1 MPTIRV
7 IFYFLLILT
16 IFSCSKKEAKKS
28 IIFEKSQEDQ
38 MIEAYKKGLEEL
50 NSGDVIY
57 AARKFNEVEIIYPQ
71 SIWAPRASLMAA
83 YSYYSQS
90 YFDDSII
97 ELNRFLK
104 KYPNHTNKDYAYYL
118 LGLSYYDQMIDETK
132 DTQIIYKAKNYFEKV
147 VNDYPNTDFAL
158 DSEFKLELIKELLAA
173 KEMYIARYYLDR
185 EKWIPALNRFKL
197 VVTDYDDT
205 IFIEE
210 ALFRLV
216 EIYYKIGLNEEA
228 NAAAA
233 LLGYNYNSSEW
244 YKRSYKILNKD
255 YAETKIVKS
264 KKEQGLIKRTIKKM
278 LMMDD

>member
-50 NSGDVIY
+50 NGGDVIY

-104 KYPNHTNKDYAYYL
+104 KYPNHSNKDYAYYL

-132 DTQIIYKAKNYFEKV
+132 DTQIIYRAKNYFEKV

-197 VVTDYDDT
+197 VVTNYDDT

-216 EIYYKIGLNEEA
+216 ELNYKIGLEKEA
-228 NAAAA
+228 KKYAY
-233 LLGYNYNSSEW
+233 LLGYNYQSSEW
-244 YKRSYKILNKD
+244 YSKSYTIFNKD
-255 YAETKIVKS
+255 YTNVKIKEDKS
-264 KKEQGLIKRTIKKM
+264 RTGKILENFKQLLK
-278 LMMDD
+278 

>member
-1 MPTIRV
+1 MFFFRST
-7 IFYFLLILT
+7 FYLLFFLIL
-16 IFSCSKKEAKKS
+16 FSCSNKEEKKS

-38 MIEAYKKGLEEL
+38 MIEAYKQGLLEL
-50 NSGDVIY
+50 DNGDVIY

-83 YSYYSQS
+83 YAYYSQS

-104 KYPNHTNKDYAYYL
+104 KYPKNENLDYAYYL

-132 DTQIIYKAKNYFEKV
+132 DTQLIFKAKNYFEKI

-158 DSEFKLELIKELLAA
+158 DSKFKLELIMELLAA
-173 KEMYIARYYLDR
+173 KEMYLARYYLDR
-185 EKWIPALNRFKL
+185 EKWIPAINRFQ
-197 VVTDYDDT
+197 VVVNDYDET

-216 EIYYKIGLNEEA
+216 ELNYKIGLETEA
-228 NAAAA
+228 KKYAY
-233 LLGYNYNSSEW
+233 LLGYNYQSSEW
-244 YKRSYKILNKD
+244 YSKSYTIFNKNYTKLIEKKKKTKSGKILENF
-255 YAETKIVKS
+255 
-264 KKEQGLIKRTIKKM
+264 KKLLK
-278 LMMDD
+278 

>member
-104 KYPNHTNKDYAYYL
+104 KYPNHSNKDYAYYL

-216 EIYYKIGLNEEA
+216 ELNYKIGLEKEA
-228 NAAAA
+228 KKYAY
-233 LLGYNYNSSEW
+233 LLGYNYQSSEW
-244 YKRSYKILNKD
+244 YSKSYTIFNKD
-255 YAETKIVKS
+255 YTNVKIKEDKS
-264 KKEQGLIKRTIKKM
+264 RTGKILENFKKLLK
-278 LMMDD
+278 

>member
-1 MPTIRV
+1 MPKIRV

-104 KYPNHTNKDYAYYL
+104 KYPNHSNKDYAYYL

-132 DTQIIYKAKNYFEKV
+132 DTQIIYRAKNYFEKV

-216 EIYYKIGLNEEA
+216 ELNYKIGLEKEA
-228 NAAAA
+228 KKYAY
-233 LLGYNYNSSEW
+233 LLGYNYQSSEW
-244 YKRSYKILNKD
+244 YSKSYTIFNKD
-255 YAETKIVKS
+255 YTNVKIKEDKS
-264 KKEQGLIKRTIKKM
+264 RTGKILENFKKLLK
-278 LMMDD
+278 

>member
-1 MPTIRV
+1 MPIIRV

-104 KYPNHTNKDYAYYL
+104 KYPNHSNKDYAYYL

-216 EIYYKIGLNEEA
+216 ELNYKIGLEKEA
-228 NAAAA
+228 KKYAY
-233 LLGYNYNSSEW
+233 LLGYNYQSSEW
-244 YKRSYKILNKD
+244 YSKSYTIFNKD
-255 YAETKIVKS
+255 YTNVKIKEDKS
-264 KKEQGLIKRTIKKM
+264 RTGKILENFKKLLK
-278 LMMDD
+278 

>member
-1 MPTIRV
+1 MFFFRST
-7 IFYFLLILT
+7 FYLLFFLIL
-16 IFSCSKKEAKKS
+16 FSCSNKEEKKS

-38 MIEAYKKGLEEL
+38 MIEAYKQGLLEL
-50 NSGDVIY
+50 DNGDVIY

-83 YSYYSQS
+83 YAYYSQS

-104 KYPNHTNKDYAYYL
+104 KYPKNENLDYAYYL

-132 DTQIIYKAKNYFEKV
+132 DTQLIFKAKNYFEKI

-158 DSEFKLELIKELLAA
+158 DSKFKLELIMELLAA
-173 KEMYIARYYLDR
+173 KEMYLARYYLDR
-185 EKWIPALNRFKL
+185 EKWVPAINRFQ
-197 VVTDYDDT
+197 VVVNNYDET

-216 EIYYKIGLNEEA
+216 ELNYKIGLETEA
-228 NAAAA
+228 KKYAY
-233 LLGYNYNSSEW
+233 LLGYNYQSSEW
-244 YKRSYKILNKD
+244 DSKSYTIFNKNYTKLIEKKKKTKSGKILENF
-255 YAETKIVKS
+255 
-264 KKEQGLIKRTIKKM
+264 KKLLK
-278 LMMDD
+278 

>member
-1 MPTIRV
+1 MFFFRST
-7 IFYFLLILT
+7 FYLLFFLIL
-16 IFSCSKKEAKKS
+16 FSCSNKEEKKS

-38 MIEAYKKGLEEL
+38 MIEAYKQGLLEL
-50 NSGDVIY
+50 DNGDVIY

-83 YSYYSQS
+83 YAYYSQS

-104 KYPNHTNKDYAYYL
+104 KYPKNENLDYAYYL

-132 DTQIIYKAKNYFEKV
+132 DTQLIFKAKNYFEKI

-158 DSEFKLELIKELLAA
+158 DSKFKLELIMELLAA
-173 KEMYIARYYLDR
+173 KEMYLARYYLDR
-185 EKWIPALNRFKL
+185 EKWVPAINRFQ
-197 VVTDYDDT
+197 VVVNDYDET

-216 EIYYKIGLNEEA
+216 ELNYKIGLETEA
-228 NAAAA
+228 KKYAY
-233 LLGYNYNSSEW
+233 LLGYNYQSSEW
-244 YKRSYKILNKD
+244 YSKSYTIFNKNYTKLIEKKKKTKSGKILENF
-255 YAETKIVKS
+255 
-264 KKEQGLIKRTIKKM
+264 KKLLK
-278 LMMDD
+278 

>member
-1 MPTIRV
+1 MV
-7 IFYFLLILT
+7 
-16 IFSCSKKEAKKS
+16 
-28 IIFEKSQEDQ
+28 
-38 MIEAYKKGLEEL
+38 
-50 NSGDVIY
+50 
-57 AARKFNEVEIIYPQ
+57 
-71 SIWAPRASLMAA
+71 
-83 YSYYSQS
+83 YYSQS

-104 KYPNHTNKDYAYYL
+104 KYPNHSNKDYAYYL

-132 DTQIIYKAKNYFEKV
+132 DTQIIYRAKNYFEKV

-197 VVTDYDDT
+197 VVTNYDDT

-216 EIYYKIGLNEEA
+216 ELNYKIGLEKEA
-228 NAAAA
+228 KKYAY
-233 LLGYNYNSSEW
+233 LLGYNYQSSEW
-244 YKRSYKILNKD
+244 YSKSYTIFNKD
-255 YAETKIVKS
+255 YTNVKIKEDKS
-264 KKEQGLIKRTIKKM
+264 RTGKILENFKQLLK
-278 LMMDD
+278 

>member
-90 YFDDSII
+90 YFDDCII

-104 KYPNHTNKDYAYYL
+104 KYPNHSNKDYAYYL

-216 EIYYKIGLNEEA
+216 ELNYKIGLEKEA
-228 NAAAA
+228 KKYAY
-233 LLGYNYNSSEW
+233 LLGYNYQSSEW
-244 YKRSYKILNKD
+244 YSKSYTIFNKD
-255 YAETKIVKS
+255 YTNVKIKEDKS
-264 KKEQGLIKRTIKKM
+264 RTGKILENFKKLLK
-278 LMMDD
+278 

>member
-50 NSGDVIY
+50 NGGDVIY

-104 KYPNHTNKDYAYYL
+104 KYPNHSNKDYAYYL

-197 VVTDYDDT
+197 VVTNYDDT

-216 EIYYKIGLNEEA
+216 ELNYKIGLEKEA
-228 NAAAA
+228 KKYAY
-233 LLGYNYNSSEW
+233 LLGYNYQSSEW
-244 YKRSYKILNKD
+244 YSKSYTIFNKD
-255 YAETKIVKS
+255 YTNVKIKEDKS
-264 KKEQGLIKRTIKKM
+264 RTGKILENFKQLLK
-278 LMMDD
+278 

>member
-1 MPTIRV
+1 MFFFRST
-7 IFYFLLILT
+7 FYLLFFLIL
-16 IFSCSKKEAKKS
+16 FSCSNKEEKKS

-38 MIEAYKKGLEEL
+38 MIEAYKQGLLEL
-50 NSGDVIY
+50 DNGDVIY

-83 YSYYSQS
+83 YAYYSQS

-104 KYPNHTNKDYAYYL
+104 KYPKNENLDYAYYL

-132 DTQIIYKAKNYFEKV
+132 DTQLIFKAKNYFKKI

-158 DSEFKLELIKELLAA
+158 DSKFKLELIMELLAA
-173 KEMYIARYYLDR
+173 KEMYLARYYLDR
-185 EKWIPALNRFKL
+185 EKWVPAINRFQ
-197 VVTDYDDT
+197 VVVNDYDET

-216 EIYYKIGLNEEA
+216 ELNYKIGLETEA
-228 NAAAA
+228 KKYAY
-233 LLGYNYNSSEW
+233 LLGYNYQSSEW
-244 YKRSYKILNKD
+244 YSKSYTIFNKNYTKLIEKKKKTKSGKILENF
-255 YAETKIVKS
+255 
-264 KKEQGLIKRTIKKM
+264 KKLLK
-278 LMMDD
+278 

>member
-1 MPTIRV
+1 MPIIRV

-216 EIYYKIGLNEEA
+216 ELNYKIGLEKEA
-228 NAAAA
+228 KKYAY
-233 LLGYNYNSSEW
+233 LLGYNYQSSEW
-244 YKRSYKILNKD
+244 YSKSYTIFNKD
-255 YAETKIVKS
+255 YTNVKIKEDKS
-264 KKEQGLIKRTIKKM
+264 RTGKILENFKKLLK
-278 LMMDD
+278 

>member
-1 MPTIRV
+1 MFFFRST
-7 IFYFLLILT
+7 FYLFFFLIL
-16 IFSCSKKEAKKS
+16 FSCSNKEEKKS

-38 MIEAYKKGLEEL
+38 MIEAYKQGLLEL
-50 NSGDVIY
+50 DNGDVIY

-83 YSYYSQS
+83 YAYYSQS

-104 KYPNHTNKDYAYYL
+104 KYPKNENLDYAYYL

-132 DTQIIYKAKNYFEKV
+132 DTQLIFKAKNYFKKI

-158 DSEFKLELIKELLAA
+158 DSKFKLELIMELLAA
-173 KEMYIARYYLDR
+173 KEMYLARYYLDR
-185 EKWIPALNRFKL
+185 EKWVPAINRFQ
-197 VVTDYDDT
+197 VVVNDYDET

-216 EIYYKIGLNEEA
+216 ELNYKIGLETEA
-228 NAAAA
+228 KKYAY
-233 LLGYNYNSSEW
+233 LLGYNYQSSEW
-244 YKRSYKILNKD
+244 YSKSYTIFNKNYTKLIEKKKKTKSGKILENF
-255 YAETKIVKS
+255 
-264 KKEQGLIKRTIKKM
+264 KKLLK
-278 LMMDD
+278 

>member
-1 MPTIRV
+1 MPIIRV

-38 MIEAYKKGLEEL
+38 MIEAYKQGLEEL

-104 KYPNHTNKDYAYYL
+104 KYPNHSNKDYAYYL

-216 EIYYKIGLNEEA
+216 ELNYKIGLENEA
-228 NAAAA
+228 KKYAY
-233 LLGYNYNSSEW
+233 LLGYNYQSSEW
-244 YKRSYKILNKD
+244 YSKSYTIFNKNYSNVKIKEDKSRTGKILENF
-255 YAETKIVKS
+255 
-264 KKEQGLIKRTIKKM
+264 KKLLK
-278 LMMDD
+278 

>member
-216 EIYYKIGLNEEA
+216 ELNYKIGLEKEA
-228 NAAAA
+228 KKYAY
-233 LLGYNYNSSEW
+233 LLGYNYQSSEW
-244 YKRSYKILNKD
+244 YSKSYTIFNKD
-255 YAETKIVKS
+255 YTNVKIKEDKS
-264 KKEQGLIKRTIKKM
+264 RTGKILENFKKLLK
-278 LMMDD
+278 

>member
-1 MPTIRV
+1 
-7 IFYFLLILT
+7 
-16 IFSCSKKEAKKS
+16 
-28 IIFEKSQEDQ
+28 

-216 EIYYKIGLNEEA
+216 ELNYKIGLEKEA
-228 NAAAA
+228 KKYAY
-233 LLGYNYNSSEW
+233 LLGYNYQSSEW
-244 YKRSYKILNKD
+244 YSKSYTIFNKD
-255 YAETKIVKS
+255 YTNVKIKEDKS
-264 KKEQGLIKRTIKKM
+264 RTGKILENFKKLLK
-278 LMMDD
+278 

>member
-104 KYPNHTNKDYAYYL
+104 KYPNHSNKDYAYYL

-132 DTQIIYKAKNYFEKV
+132 DTQIIYRAKNYFEKV

-197 VVTDYDDT
+197 VVTNYDYT

-216 EIYYKIGLNEEA
+216 ELNYKIGLEKEA
-228 NAAAA
+228 KKYAY
-233 LLGYNYNSSEW
+233 LLGYNYQSSEW
-244 YKRSYKILNKD
+244 YSKSYTIFNKD
-255 YAETKIVKS
+255 YTNVKIKEDKS
-264 KKEQGLIKRTIKKM
+264 RTGKILENFKKLLK
-278 LMMDD
+278 

>member
-1 MPTIRV
+1 MPIIRV

-38 MIEAYKKGLEEL
+38 MIEAYKQGLEEL

-104 KYPNHTNKDYAYYL
+104 KYPNHSNKDYAYYL

-185 EKWIPALNRFKL
+185 EKWIPALNRFKI

-216 EIYYKIGLNEEA
+216 ELNYKIGLENEA
-228 NAAAA
+228 KKYAY
-233 LLGYNYNSSEW
+233 LLGYNYQSSEW
-244 YKRSYKILNKD
+244 YSKSYTIFNKNYSNVKIKEDKSRTGKILENF
-255 YAETKIVKS
+255 
-264 KKEQGLIKRTIKKM
+264 KKLLK
-278 LMMDD
+278 

>member
-104 KYPNHTNKDYAYYL
+104 KYPNHSNKDYAYYL

-132 DTQIIYKAKNYFEKV
+132 DTQLIFKAKNYFEKI

-158 DSEFKLELIKELLAA
+158 DSKFKLELIMELLAA
-173 KEMYIARYYLDR
+173 KEMYLARYYLDR
-185 EKWIPALNRFKL
+185 EKWVPAINRFQ
-197 VVTDYDDT
+197 VVVNDYDET

-216 EIYYKIGLNEEA
+216 ELNYKIGLETEA
-228 NAAAA
+228 KKYAY
-233 LLGYNYNSSEW
+233 LLGYNYQSSEW
-244 YKRSYKILNKD
+244 YSKSYTIFNKNYTKLIEKKKKTKSGKILENF
-255 YAETKIVKS
+255 
-264 KKEQGLIKRTIKKM
+264 KKLLK
-278 LMMDD
+278 

>member
-97 ELNRFLK
+97 ELNRYLK
-104 KYPNHTNKDYAYYL
+104 KYPNHSNKDYAYYL

-216 EIYYKIGLNEEA
+216 ELNYKIGLEKEA
-228 NAAAA
+228 KKYAY
-233 LLGYNYNSSEW
+233 LLGYNYQSSEW
-244 YKRSYKILNKD
+244 YSKSYTIFNKD
-255 YAETKIVKS
+255 YTNVKIKEDKS
-264 KKEQGLIKRTIKKM
+264 RTGKILENFKQLLK
-278 LMMDD
+278 

>member
-1 MPTIRV
+1 MFFFRST
-7 IFYFLLILT
+7 FYLLFFLIL
-16 IFSCSKKEAKKS
+16 FSCSNKEEKKS

-38 MIEAYKKGLEEL
+38 MIEAYKQGLLEL
-50 NSGDVIY
+50 DNGDVIY

-83 YSYYSQS
+83 YAYYSQS

-104 KYPNHTNKDYAYYL
+104 KYPKNENLDYAYYL

-132 DTQIIYKAKNYFEKV
+132 DTQLIFKAKNYFEKI

-158 DSEFKLELIKELLAA
+158 DSKFKLELIMELLAA
-173 KEMYIARYYLDR
+173 KEMYLARYYLDR
-185 EKWIPALNRFKL
+185 EKWVPAINRFQ
-197 VVTDYDDT
+197 VVVNNYDET

-216 EIYYKIGLNEEA
+216 ELNYKIGLETEA
-228 NAAAA
+228 KKYAY
-233 LLGYNYNSSEW
+233 LLGYNYQSSEW
-244 YKRSYKILNKD
+244 YSKSYTIFNKNYTKLIEKKKKTKSGKILENF
-255 YAETKIVKS
+255 
-264 KKEQGLIKRTIKKM
+264 KKLLK
-278 LMMDD
+278 

>member
-1 MPTIRV
+1 MFFFRST
-7 IFYFLLILT
+7 FYLLFFLIL
-16 IFSCSKKEAKKS
+16 FSCSNKEEKKS

-38 MIEAYKKGLEEL
+38 MIEAYKQGLLEL
-50 NSGDVIY
+50 DNGDVIY

-83 YSYYSQS
+83 YAYYSQS

-104 KYPNHTNKDYAYYL
+104 KYPKNENLDYAYYL

-132 DTQIIYKAKNYFEKV
+132 DTQLIFKAKNYFEKI

-158 DSEFKLELIKELLAA
+158 DSKFKLELIMELLAA
-173 KEMYIARYYLDR
+173 KEMYLAGILDR
-185 EKWIPALNRFKL
+185 ENGVPTINRFQ
-197 VVTDYDDT
+197 VVVNDYDET

-216 EIYYKIGLNEEA
+216 ELNYKIGLETEA
-228 NAAAA
+228 
-233 LLGYNYNSSEW
+233 
-244 YKRSYKILNKD
+244 KK
-255 YAETKIVKS
+255 YAICLVIITNQVNGIQS
-264 KKEQGLIKRTIKKM
+264 PTPYLIKITQS
-278 LMMDD
+278 

>member
-1 MPTIRV
+1 MPIIRV

-38 MIEAYKKGLEEL
+38 MIEAYKQGLEEL

-104 KYPNHTNKDYAYYL
+104 KYPNHSNKDYAYYL

-132 DTQIIYKAKNYFEKV
+132 DTQIIYKAKNYEYF
-147 VNDYPNTDFAL
+147 L
-158 DSEFKLELIKELLAA
+158 
-173 KEMYIARYYLDR
+173 
-185 EKWIPALNRFKL
+185 
-197 VVTDYDDT
+197 
-205 IFIEE
+205 
-210 ALFRLV
+210 
-216 EIYYKIGLNEEA
+216 
-228 NAAAA
+228 
-233 LLGYNYNSSEW
+233 
-244 YKRSYKILNKD
+244 
-255 YAETKIVKS
+255 
-264 KKEQGLIKRTIKKM
+264 
-278 LMMDD
+278 

>member
-1 MPTIRV
+1 MFFFRST
-7 IFYFLLILT
+7 FYLLFFLIL
-16 IFSCSKKEAKKS
+16 FSCSNKEEKKS

-38 MIEAYKKGLEEL
+38 MIEAYKQGLLEL
-50 NSGDVIY
+50 DNGDVIY

-83 YSYYSQS
+83 YAYYSQS

-104 KYPNHTNKDYAYYL
+104 KYPKNENLDYAYYL

-132 DTQIIYKAKNYFEKV
+132 DTQLIFKAKNYFEKI

-158 DSEFKLELIKELLAA
+158 DSKFKLELIMELLAA
-173 KEMYIARYYLDR
+173 KEMYLARYYLDR
-185 EKWIPALNRFKL
+185 EKWVPAINRFQ
-197 VVTDYDDT
+197 VVVNDYDET

-216 EIYYKIGLNEEA
+216 ELNYKIGLETEA
-228 NAAAA
+228 RKYAY
-233 LLGYNYNSSEW
+233 LLGYNYQSSEW
-244 YKRSYKILNKD
+244 YSKSYTIFNKNYTKLIEKKKKTKSGKILENF
-255 YAETKIVKS
+255 
-264 KKEQGLIKRTIKKM
+264 KKLLK
-278 LMMDD
+278 

>member
-1 MPTIRV
+1 MPIIRV

-38 MIEAYKKGLEEL
+38 MIEAYKQGLEEL

-104 KYPNHTNKDYAYYL
+104 KYPNHSNKDYAYYL

-185 EKWIPALNRFKL
+185 EKWIPALNRFKI

-216 EIYYKIGLNEEA
+216 ELNYKIGLENEAKKYA
-228 NAAAA
+228 N
-233 LLGYNYNSSEW
+233 LLGYNYQSSEW
-244 YKRSYKILNKD
+244 YSKSYTIFNKNYSNVKIKEDKSRTGKILENF
-255 YAETKIVKS
+255 
-264 KKEQGLIKRTIKKM
+264 KKLLK
-278 LMMDD
+278 

>member
-1 MPTIRV
+1 MFFFRST
-7 IFYFLLILT
+7 FYLFFFLIL
-16 IFSCSKKEAKKS
+16 FSCSNKEEKKS

-38 MIEAYKKGLEEL
+38 MIEAYKQGLLEL
-50 NSGDVIY
+50 DNGDVIY

-83 YSYYSQS
+83 YAYYSQS

-104 KYPNHTNKDYAYYL
+104 KYPKNENLDYAYYL

-132 DTQIIYKAKNYFEKV
+132 DTQLIFKAKNYFEKI

-158 DSEFKLELIKELLAA
+158 DSKFKLELIMELLAA
-173 KEMYIARYYLDR
+173 KEMYLARYYLDR
-185 EKWIPALNRFKL
+185 EKWVPAINRFQ
-197 VVTDYDDT
+197 VVVNDYDET

-216 EIYYKIGLNEEA
+216 ELNYKIGLETEA
-228 NAAAA
+228 KKYAY
-233 LLGYNYNSSEW
+233 LLGYNYQSSEW
-244 YKRSYKILNKD
+244 YSKSYIIFNKNYSKLIDKKKKTKSGKILENF
-255 YAETKIVKS
+255 
-264 KKEQGLIKRTIKKM
+264 KKLLK
-278 LMMDD
+278 